1 METDCSTGHTTAAE
15 TAAAE
20 AAAAEGT
27 TAEAAVAEMAA
38 PEAAAPETAAPE
50 TAAPETATA
59 GTAAAETVTA
69 EAAAAEGP
77 APEMAVA
84 ETVAPEMTAP
94 EAAAP
99 EAAAAEMAAVETA
112 APSPVTSGTRQRPR
126 PLPAGTR
133 LLHIGPHKTG
143 TTSIQGALFAAKDA
157 MAGHGVA
164 FPAHSRHPMEAA
176 LAICARPGMMGDAR
190 PTEGHWARL
199 LDAVRATG
207 KQTSVI
213 SSEFFA
219 DAPDDETIARIVD
232 DLGRDRVHILVTL
245 RPLAKIMPS
254 QWQQYVQ
261 NGLRMGYEDWLD
273 HMLRKAPYEKPNPSF
288 WRRHRHDRLVERW
301 ARVAGA
307 ENITVVVVDDRDRG
321 GLMRTFE
328 SLLGL
333 PDGLLV
339 EVPDTA
345 NRSLTLAETE
355 MLRKLN
361 MEFRGNGLPDELYSK
376 LVRGGAVMH
385 MKNTCRPAPDDARI
399 VTPAWALEAATG
411 IGAEMAERI
420 GTMGVRVLGDPAL
433 LSAVP
438 SAAQD
443 GPAPA
448 AARIDPEVAAHA
460 LYGALAVA
468 AEAPPEHPAART
480 VHQTSSKELVRVLG
494 HRVLRRLKRT

>member
-1 METDCSTGHTTAAE
+1 METDCSTHHTAASE
-15 TAAAE
+15 K
-20 AAAAEGT
+20 
-27 TAEAAVAEMAA
+27 AV
-38 PEAAAPETAAPE
+38 
-50 TAAPETATA
+50 
-59 GTAAAETVTA
+59 
-69 EAAAAEGP
+69 P
-77 APEMAVA
+77 A
-84 ETVAPEMTAP
+84 
-94 EAAAP
+94 
-99 EAAAAEMAAVETA
+99 
-112 APSPVTSGTRQRPR
+112 

-143 TTSIQGALFAAKDA
+143 TTSIQGALFAAKDT
-157 MAGHGVA
+157 MAGHGVD
-164 FPAHSRHPMEAA
+164 FPARSRHPMEAA
-176 LAICARPGMMGDAR
+176 LAVCARPGMMGDTQ
-190 PTEGHWARL
+190 PTEGHWQRL
-199 LDAVRATG
+199 VDAVHAGG
-207 KQTSVI
+207 KRTSVI

-232 DLGRDRVHILVTL
+232 DLGRERVHVLVTL

-261 NGLRMGYEDWLD
+261 NGLRMGYEDWLQ

-301 ARVAGA
+301 TRVVGA
-307 ENITVVVVDDRDRG
+307 ENITVVVVDDSDRG

-339 EVPDTA
+339 PVPDTA

-376 LVRGGAVMH
+376 LVRNGAVMH
-385 MKNTCRPAPDDARI
+385 MKNTCPPAPDDARI
-399 VTPAWALEAATG
+399 STPAWALEAAAG
-411 IGAEMAERI
+411 IGAEIAERI

-438 SAAQD
+438 TAQGAESAE
-443 GPAPA
+443 PEP
-448 AARIDPEVAAHA
+448 ARIDPEVAAHA

-468 AEAPPEHPAART
+468 AEAPAHPGAVRS
-480 VHQTSSKELVRVLG
+480 VHQTPSKELVRVLG

>member
-1 METDCSTGHTTAAE
+1 MESDCTHHDS
-15 TAAAE
+15 
-20 AAAAEGT
+20 
-27 TAEAAVAEMAA
+27 AA
-38 PEAAAPETAAPE
+38 PEAEAD
-50 TAAPETATA
+50 
-59 GTAAAETVTA
+59 GTAPKGA
-69 EAAAAEGP
+69 P
-77 APEMAVA
+77 AP
-84 ETVAPEMTAP
+84 
-94 EAAAP
+94 
-99 EAAAAEMAAVETA
+99 
-112 APSPVTSGTRQRPR
+112 
-126 PLPAGTR
+126 LPPGTR

-157 MAGHGVA
+157 MACHGVD

-176 LAICARPGMMGDAR
+176 LAVCARPGMMGDTK
-190 PTEGHWARL
+190 PTEGHWKRL
-199 LDAVRATG
+199 VDAVHATG
-207 KQTSVI
+207 RRTSVV

-219 DAPDDETIARIVD
+219 DAPDDESIARIVD
-232 DLGRDRVHILVTL
+232 GLGRDQVHVLVTL

-261 NGLRMGYEDWLD
+261 NGLRMGYEDWLE

-301 ARVAGA
+301 VRVAGA
-307 ENITVVVVDDRDRG
+307 ENVTVVVVDDRDRD

-333 PDGLLV
+333 PDGLLQP
-339 EVPDTA
+339 VPDTA

-361 MEFRGNGLPDELYSK
+361 MEFRGNGLPDEVYSK
-376 LVRGGAVMH
+376 MVRNGAVMH
-385 MKNTCRPAPDDARI
+385 MKNTCSPAPDDARI
-399 VTPAWALEAATG
+399 TTPRWALEAAAG

-420 GTMGVRVLGDPAL
+420 AVMGVRVLGDPAS

-438 SAAQD
+438 SVGSAGEAE
-443 GPAPA
+443 PP
-448 AARIDPEVAAHA
+448 RIDPEVAAHA

-468 AEAPPEHPAART
+468 AATPTHPVSVRS

-494 HRVLRRLKRT
+494 HRVIKRLKRA